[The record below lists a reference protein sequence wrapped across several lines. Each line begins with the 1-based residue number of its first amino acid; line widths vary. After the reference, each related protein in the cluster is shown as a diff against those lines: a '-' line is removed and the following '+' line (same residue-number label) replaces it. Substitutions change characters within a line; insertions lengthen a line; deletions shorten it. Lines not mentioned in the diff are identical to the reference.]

1 MTTVTLLDGGMG
13 RELKRSGAPFHQP
26 EWSAAALSAAPET
39 VAAVHRRFI
48 DAGCAVITTNNYA
61 VVPFHIG
68 AERFELE
75 GEALTELAG
84 RLAVEVAPE
93 GVRVAGSL
101 PPLAGSYRPDLF
113 DPSLA
118 ERLYPRIVSALAPYV
133 DVWLGETISCLAE
146 ASAICAALGTRD
158 KPLWLAFT
166 LADDTGAAPCLRSG
180 ESVAAACELAAAEGA
195 DGVLFNCSV
204 PEVIGAAIADVGAAA
219 ARPAAFGGYANA
231 FTPRPRD
238 TEANSEIAT
247 LRDEIT
253 PEAYA
258 DTVMRWVDDGAS
270 VVGGCCGIGPE
281 HIATLRARLG

>member
-1 MTTVTLLDGGMG
+1 MATVTLLDGGMG

-26 EWSAAALSAAPET
+26 EWSAAALSAAPES
-39 VAAVHRRFI
+39 VAEVHRRFI
-48 DAGCAVITTNNYA
+48 HAGCAVITTNNYA

-84 RLAVEVAPE
+84 RLAVEAASE

-113 DPSLA
+113 DPAMA
-118 ERLYPRIVSALAPYV
+118 EQLYPRIVAALAPFV

-146 ASAICAALGTRD
+146 ATAICTALRERD

-166 LADDTGAAPCLRSG
+166 LDDDTGTAPRLRSG
-180 ESVAAACELAAAEGA
+180 ESIDTACELAEAEGA

-204 PEVIGAAIADVGAAA
+204 PEVIGAAIAAVGAVPD
-219 ARPAAFGGYANA
+219 RPFVFGGYANA
-231 FTPRPRD
+231 FTPRPVD
-238 TEANSEIAT
+238 TEANSEIAA

-281 HIATLRARLG
+281 HIAALRARLG